1 MLPRQSKFRHVF
13 ANEPTKGNWDGV
25 KLTKNAWDS
34 NYSAASSKW
43 IAMAWE
49 SGGGGSVGILD
60 VAKPGKLEPT
70 KVPLLTGHKGAV
82 LDLDFNPFN
91 DDILATSSEDT
102 KINIW
107 NIAGG
112 FEGHKSD
119 VAQVLSGHTKKVG
132 TIKWHPVAENVIA
145 SSATDYVVKVWDV
158 EAGKGVCRV
167 DGHTAII
174 QSCEWNY
181 DGSKLVTNA
190 KDKQVRILDPRGQ
203 TVVSSC
209 ESHVGVKGGRAL
221 WLGKND
227 LVLTVGFGTGASREY
242 KVYDPR
248 KFDAAVCTTSLDS
261 AAGII
266 MPFYDEDADL
276 LFLAGKGDGSIKF
289 YEILP
294 NEEAKGIVNHLGQF
308 SSNNPTAAACAVP
321 RRSCDVTQTE
331 IIRLYK
337 VSKGSLVPLKFQVP
351 RKSELFADDIYPP
364 ARGDEPNITKAAWFG
379 GENATP
385 KLISLEGGF
394 VQKEK
399 TVANFEKSA
408 HTTEEAPKDLKA
420 AYDELKRRVATLEA
434 ELEKKDALISKL
446 QSQ

>member
-1 MLPRQSKFRHVF
+1 MLPNQESSNQLRFLFLLATK
-13 ANEPTKGNWDGV
+13 EPF
-25 KLTKNAWDS
+25 
-34 NYSAASSKW
+34 
-43 IAMAWE
+43 
-49 SGGGGSVGILD
+49 
-60 VAKPGKLEPT
+60 
-70 KVPLLTGHKGAV
+70 

-158 EAGKGVCRV
+158 ETGKGVCRV

-181 DGSKLVTNA
+181 DGSRLVTNA

-203 TVVSSC
+203 TIVSSC